1 MSGSFDGKTT
11 NGWASPQKKMTGI
24 KALYEFFHAA
34 NIDTP
39 TYKIIETGCDRCA
52 EIAHQI
58 LREEFEKLDPGQ

>member
-1 MSGSFDGKTT
+1 
-11 NGWASPQKKMTGI
+11 MTGI

-34 NIDTP
+34 NIDAP

-52 EIAHQI
+52 EIARQI